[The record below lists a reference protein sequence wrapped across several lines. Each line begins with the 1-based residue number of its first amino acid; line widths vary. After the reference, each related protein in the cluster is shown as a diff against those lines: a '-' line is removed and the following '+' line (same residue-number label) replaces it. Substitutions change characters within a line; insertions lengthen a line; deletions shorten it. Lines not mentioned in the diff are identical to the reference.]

1 MSTTRASAFLCWL
14 CALLGLLVVWDAQ
27 SVAPGGLFPHT
38 ATMVVVGKVMAAL
51 FALAAVGLHVAEFF
65 QARGQRP

>member
-27 SVAPGGLFPHT
+27 SAAPGGIFPHT
-38 ATMVVVGKVMAAL
+38 AAMVFIGKAGAAL
-51 FALAAVGLHVAEFF
+51 FVLAAVGLHICEFF
-65 QARGQRP
+65 QRRGRS